1 MAVSVVPCWGRAVVL
16 LVSTSPCFCVL
27 CAKFVALL
35 GLMWVRARKSSS
47 CVLTMA
53 KSWRLMAR
61 WASIFA
67 EIRLKRLCRA
77 SLLCR
82 VPGSRAPLLA
92 VLTRSCAAKPYWWH
106 GGQPAQAAT
115 YRASVRRKRPRPP
128 PHGLTCASKGPACAG
143 CVHRN
148 RRGPEGLAGLPTL
161 PMPPRRRRRRNP
173 EGSRLSLRAVTAP
186 SAPNS
191 RHRIAGSGWPESE
204 SQPERWHPGVSA
216 RASAQKQ
223 RPRRHAGCSV
233 LPPALDGVDRV
244 GTQVGQRVVGVD
256 QAGG

>member
-1 MAVSVVPCWGRAVVL
+1 MPCAWQ
-16 LVSTSPCFCVL
+16 P
-27 CAKFVALL
+27 
-35 GLMWVRARKSSS
+35 
-47 CVLTMA
+47 
-53 KSWRLMAR
+53 
-61 WASIFA
+61 
-67 EIRLKRLCRA
+67 
-77 SLLCR
+77 
-82 VPGSRAPLLA
+82 APLLA
-92 VLTRSCAAKPYWWH
+92 VLTLQCAAKPYWWH

>member
-1 MAVSVVPCWGRAVVL
+1 M

-27 CAKFVALL
+27 RAKFVALL
-35 GLMWVRARKSSS
+35 GLMWVRARKSSP

-67 EIRLKRLCRA
+67 EMRLKRLCRA

-82 VPGSRAPLLA
+82 VPGSRALLLA
-92 VLTRSCAAKPYWWH
+92 PLTRSCAAKPYWWH
-106 GGQPAQAAT
+106 GGQPAQTAT
-115 YRASVRRKRPRPP
+115 SRVNVRIGGPRHPPAGPRPP
-128 PHGLTCASKGPACAG
+128 PHGLTRASRGPMCAG

-148 RRGPEGLAGLPTL
+148 RNRRGPEGFAGVPTL
-161 PMPPRRRRRRNP
+161 PMTPRIRQRRDP

-186 SAPNS
+186 SAPES